1 MDAPPGASSGCGRAA
16 GGSPN
21 HCKHRHARG
30 QTEHRNC
37 GSRCPAQ
44 ANPNVLVT
52 STEPRG
58 PVQEPRLDDN
68 VTTSVT
74 SRFSPTVK
82 TEVALRDINLPAAVA
97 TKGTRVRQDP
107 SLSMTKRANH
117 HAENEVRQRSRNA
130 RLTIR
135 CSRFTL
141 FPEVGQ
147 RRRNPLP
154 AVRNRPKKRVT
165 NMQLIPFVYEGD
177 LS

>member
-1 MDAPPGASSGCGRAA
+1 MDAPPGASSGCGRVS

-21 HCKHRHARG
+21 HCKHRQALG
-30 QTEHRNC
+30 QTEHRIC

-44 ANPNVLVT
+44 ATSNVLVT

-58 PVQEPRLDDN
+58 SFQEPRLVDN
-68 VTTSVT
+68 VTTADT
-74 SRFSPTVK
+74 SHFSTTVK
-82 TEVALRDINLPAAVA
+82 TEVALRYIHLPAAVA
-97 TKGTRVRQDP
+97 AKGTRVRQDP
-107 SLSMTKRANH
+107 FMSMTNRANH

-141 FPEVGQ
+141 FPEVGR
-147 RRRNPLP
+147 RRRNPLL

-165 NMQLIPFVYEGD
+165 NMQLIPFVCEGD